1 MLFCQM
7 GLLKLLLLALGLI
20 MGYTGTGQLVGTGD
34 SSLSLEFGE
43 ETGDSQAVWNI

>member
-7 GLLKLLLLALGLI
+7 DLLKLLLLALGLI
-20 MGYTGTGQLVGTGD
+20 MGYTGDWTVDTDG